1 MNVKI
6 NIKIEAA
13 IATNFSYELRDG
25 GHVVHYK
32 FDRVGTVAVVVLDCG
47 LSGSLSYY

>member
-32 FDRVGTVAVVVLDCG
+32 FDRTVAVVVLDCG